1 MPRAAIHLICLC
13 LALLALAP
21 AFAEEGARP
30 TSKPLLA
37 YVTVAG
43 APGDGEQALT
53 SAMTSRL
60 HAIGMKPTTEFQANV
75 YEIQGTV
82 RMKAASRGKQSVR
95 IFWVVLDPN
104 GKQLGVISQTKQVRK
119 GSLDRKW
126 GKAAEAAASAA
137 INEIEALLPR

>member
-1 MPRAAIHLICLC
+1 MHRAAIHLIFLC
-13 LALLALAP
+13 LALLAPAP
-21 AFAEEGARP
+21 AFAEEAARP
-30 TSKPLLA
+30 AREPLLA

-43 APGDGEQALT
+43 APGDGEQALAA
-53 SAMTSRL
+53 AMTRRL
-60 HAIGMKPTTEFQANV
+60 QAIGMKPATAFQANV

-82 RMKAASRGKQSVR
+82 RVKAAGRGKQSVR
-95 IFWVVLDPN
+95 VLWVILDPN

>member
-1 MPRAAIHLICLC
+1 MHRAAIHFTCVC
-13 LALLALAP
+13 LALLASAP

-30 TSKPLLA
+30 ASEPLLA

-53 SAMTSRL
+53 SAMTRRL
-60 HAIGMKPTTEFQANV
+60 QAIGMELATAFQANV

-82 RMKAASRGKQSVR
+82 RVKAASRGKQSVR
-95 IFWVVLDPN
+95 VFWVVLDPN
-104 GKQLGVISQTKQVRK
+104 GKQLGIISQTKQVRK

-137 INEIEALLPR
+137 INEIKALLPR

>member
-21 AFAEEGARP
+21 AFAEEAARP
-30 TSKPLLA
+30 ASEPLLA

-43 APGDGEQALT
+43 APGDGEQALA
-53 SAMTSRL
+53 SAMTRRL
-60 HAIGMKPTTEFQANV
+60 QAIGMKPTTEFQANV

-126 GKAAEAAASAA
+126 GGAAEAAARAA
-137 INEIEALLPR
+137 IDQIAALLPR